1 MDGVTHERAARGFR
15 FGKPRAYTNMA
26 NPMVRMPDGRLIVR
40 TRASDAFS
48 LSVLRCIIVTFGAA
62 DGEVLT
68 ESSISFH
75 FNRVAHGGGVRSLC
89 LCGFVKRGVRCGVD
103 GGDDDI
109 FDTE

>member
-1 MDGVTHERAARGFR
+1 
-15 FGKPRAYTNMA
+15 
-26 NPMVRMPDGRLIVR
+26 MVRMPDGRLIVR

-68 ESSISFH
+68 ESPISFH
-75 FNRVAHGGGVRSLC
+75 FNRVGVRLLC
-89 LCGFVKRGVRCGVD
+89 LCSFVERGVRCGVTTVATTTTR
-103 GGDDDI
+103 

>member
-1 MDGVTHERAARGFR
+1 MDGVSRHTRTRRPRVSENHECRQTWRIPWFACPTGDSS
-15 FGKPRAYTNMA
+15 Y
-26 NPMVRMPDGRLIVR
+26 V
-40 TRASDAFS
+40 RASDAFS